1 MEKKMKTTVRYPRTT
16 NRETV
21 PMPNAGEKAEK
32 LHLTSTPVKDRQSM
46 VWAFLTNWQEL
57 GQEDHVSS
65 GVYNYCDG
73 QT

>member
-46 VWAFLTNWQEL
+46 VWAFLTQLAGAGAGGSREL
-57 GQEDHVSS
+57 RSLQLL
-65 GVYNYCDG
+65 
-73 QT
+73 